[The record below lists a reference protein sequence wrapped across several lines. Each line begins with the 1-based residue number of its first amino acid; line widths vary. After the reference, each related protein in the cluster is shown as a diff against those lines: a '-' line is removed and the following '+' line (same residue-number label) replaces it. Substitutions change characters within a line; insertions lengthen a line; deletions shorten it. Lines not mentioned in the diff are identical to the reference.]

1 MYRPATIYSGT
12 HWSDRLFSGFSLSV
26 KPVHWTDKEPY
37 HRHIL
42 VRIRVGNDEVRN
54 TRREEAPFRILN
66 QLKENNMNKNASKST
81 STIKTGSIYELNGR
95 PPFAQAFPLG
105 FQQLLAMF
113 VGNIVPMIL
122 VANASGMDTSH
133 ATLLLQCSILGA
145 GVATLLQVF
154 PIRFGNIQFGSGL
167 PVMMGLTYT
176 FLPICISV
184 SVNYG
189 LGVLFGA
196 QLIGGLVS
204 IAIGFALPKIRRF
217 FPPVV
222 TGTIITSIGISCFP
236 IAAYNLAGG
245 QGDPSMGQLHNFVIG
260 LIVIL
265 AILILNGYGKGMVS
279 AAAVLGGMIVGYVIA
294 AIFGYI
300 NFSPISEA
308 AWFAVPRPMAFG
320 KLEFHLNFVLVF
332 ILLFFI
338 NAVEMSGDFTVSA
351 TGGLNR

>member
-37 HRHIL
+37 HRHSL

-154 PIRFGNIQFGSGL
+154 PIRFGIFNSD
-167 PVMMGLTYT
+167 
-176 FLPICISV
+176 
-184 SVNYG
+184 
-189 LGVLFGA
+189 
-196 QLIGGLVS
+196 
-204 IAIGFALPKIRRF
+204 
-217 FPPVV
+217 
-222 TGTIITSIGISCFP
+222 
-236 IAAYNLAGG
+236 
-245 QGDPSMGQLHNFVIG
+245 QGCLS
-260 LIVIL
+260 
-265 AILILNGYGKGMVS
+265 
-279 AAAVLGGMIVGYVIA
+279 
-294 AIFGYI
+294 
-300 NFSPISEA
+300 
-308 AWFAVPRPMAFG
+308 
-320 KLEFHLNFVLVF
+320 
-332 ILLFFI
+332 
-338 NAVEMSGDFTVSA
+338 
-351 TGGLNR
+351 

>member
-1 MYRPATIYSGT
+1 
-12 HWSDRLFSGFSLSV
+12 
-26 KPVHWTDKEPY
+26 
-37 HRHIL
+37 
-42 VRIRVGNDEVRN
+42 
-54 TRREEAPFRILN
+54 
-66 QLKENNMNKNASKST
+66 MNKNASKST

-279 AAAVLGGMIVGYVIA
+279 AAAVLGGMIVG
-294 AIFGYI
+294 
-300 NFSPISEA
+300 SMSSEL
-308 AWFAVPRPMAFG
+308 W
-320 KLEFHLNFVLVF
+320 
-332 ILLFFI
+332 
-338 NAVEMSGDFTVSA
+338 
-351 TGGLNR
+351 

>member
-26 KPVHWTDKEPY
+26 KPVHCTDKEPY

-133 ATLLLQCSILGA
+133 ATLLLQCSIL
-145 GVATLLQVF
+145 
-154 PIRFGNIQFGSGL
+154 
-167 PVMMGLTYT
+167 
-176 FLPICISV
+176 
-184 SVNYG
+184 
-189 LGVLFGA
+189 
-196 QLIGGLVS
+196 
-204 IAIGFALPKIRRF
+204 
-217 FPPVV
+217 
-222 TGTIITSIGISCFP
+222 
-236 IAAYNLAGG
+236 
-245 QGDPSMGQLHNFVIG
+245 
-260 LIVIL
+260 
-265 AILILNGYGKGMVS
+265 
-279 AAAVLGGMIVGYVIA
+279 
-294 AIFGYI
+294 
-300 NFSPISEA
+300 
-308 AWFAVPRPMAFG
+308 
-320 KLEFHLNFVLVF
+320 
-332 ILLFFI
+332 
-338 NAVEMSGDFTVSA
+338 
-351 TGGLNR
+351 